1 MYAVPNYW
9 DLGAALKTRTVIGG
23 VIYDGINGTHMKKPS
38 SFGFIYDNL
47 RNDETPN
54 SQYYYANIFGSC
66 ISSKVAAVAAHHGG
80 RLNLAFAD
88 GHAES
93 VVPLLCRDVL
103 RQSYLDGDFGRT
115 RFHYLLGTAGYASRT
130 HSWPTKP

>member
-1 MYAVPNYW
+1 MFATCT
-9 DLGAALKTRTVIGG
+9 A
-23 VIYDGINGTHMKKPS
+23 
-38 SFGFIYDNL
+38 
-47 RNDETPN
+47 
-54 SQYYYANIFGSC
+54 SQA
-66 ISSKVAAVAAHHGG
+66 AAVAAHHGE

-130 HSWPTKP
+130 YDWPAKP